1 MTGTGTES
9 EGLEGL
15 AERARSGDDGALD
28 TLLRRVQPRVYR
40 WALVRTGSPDDADDV
55 SQAVLLTLHRKLDD
69 FQGRSRF
76 TSWLYRM
83 TMNEAIDSLRARA
96 ARERMREGVAA
107 ERRPPTGPPG
117 VEEVTDARLVELV
130 RTFFTELPER
140 QRQVFDLVDLQGLGP
155 SEVAEML
162 EMNRS
167 TVRVHLFRARRAIRR
182 RILEGHPALAD
193 DYGG

>member
-9 EGLEGL
+9 EGLEEL

-28 TLLRRVQPRVYR
+28 TLLRRVQPQVYR

-83 TMNEAIDSLRARA
+83 TMNEAIDNLRARA

-107 ERRPPTGPPG
+107 EPRPPTGPPG
-117 VEEVTDARLVELV
+117 VEDVTDARLVELV
-130 RTFFTELPER
+130 GTFFRDLPER
-140 QRQVFDLVDLQGLGP
+140 QRQIFDLVDLQGLGR

-193 DYGG
+193 DYEG